1 MATAAAAADAP
12 VKGGGMKKLIIIIAA
27 VLVLVVAGGVALL
40 LVMNKKAAA
49 ADEDGGDAPAPAAH
63 AAEHKKGEA
72 PVFVPLEPFT
82 VNLADKEVDRFAQIG
97 VTLEVADAHTGDEIK
112 AYLPAIRSNVLVLLS
127 HKNSADLLSP
137 EGKDKLAREILR
149 EAVRPLG
156 YEIEADE
163 EDDSAAAAGT
173 TAKKK
178 KKRRA
183 QQALPITQVLFSSF
197 IVQ

>member
-12 VKGGGMKKLIIIIAA
+12 AKGGGMKKLIIIIAA
-27 VLVLVVAGGVALL
+27 VAVLVVAGGVALL
-40 LVMNKKAAA
+40 LVFNKKAAA
-49 ADEDGGDAPAPAAH
+49 EEEGGEAAPAAH
-63 AAEHKKGEA
+63 AAPAHKKGEA

-137 EGKDKLAREILR
+137 EGKDKLSREILR

-156 YEIEADE
+156 FEIDE
-163 EDDSAAAAGT
+163 EDDDTPPPAGT
-173 TAKKK
+173 TTKKK
-178 KKRRA
+178 KKKHA
-183 QQALPITQVLFSSF
+183 PQALPITQVLFSSF

>member
-1 MATAAAAADAP
+1 MATAATAADAP
-12 VKGGGMKKLIIIIAA
+12 AKGGGMKKLIIIIAA
-27 VLVLVVAGGVALL
+27 VAVVVVAGGVGLL
-40 LVMNKKAAA
+40 LMLNKSAKA
-49 ADEDGGDAPAPAAH
+49 EDDAGGGEETHAPAKKHEA
-63 AAEHKKGEA
+63 KKGEV

-97 VTLEVADAHTGDEIK
+97 VTLEVTDAHTGDEIK

-137 EGKDKLAREILR
+137 EGKEKLSREILR

-156 YEIEADE
+156 YEIDTDDDE
-163 EDDSAAAAGT
+163 DPPAGT
-173 TAKKK
+173 TKKK
-178 KKRRA
+178 KKRHA
-183 QQALPITQVLFSSF
+183 PQALPITQVLFSSF

>member
-12 VKGGGMKKLIIIIAA
+12 AKGGGMKKLIIIIAA

-49 ADEDGGDAPAPAAH
+49 EDEGGDAPAPAAH
-63 AAEHKKGEA
+63 ATEHKKGEA

-97 VTLEVADAHTGDEIK
+97 TTLEVSDAHTGDEIK

-127 HKNSADLLSP
+127 HKNSADLLSA
-137 EGKDKLAREILR
+137 EGKDKLAHEILR

-156 YEIEADE
+156 YEIDAEDY
-163 EDDSAAAAGT
+163 DDSAAAGT
-173 TAKKK
+173 TTKKK
-178 KKRRA
+178 KKRHA
-183 QQALPITQVLFSSF
+183 PQALPITQVLFSSF

>member
-12 VKGGGMKKLIIIIAA
+12 AKGGGMKKLIIIIAA
-27 VLVLVVAGGVALL
+27 VAVLVIAGGVALL
-40 LVMNKKAAA
+40 LVFNKKAAA
-49 ADEDGGDAPAPAAH
+49 EGEDGGEAAAPAAH
-63 AAEHKKGEA
+63 AAPAHKKGEA
-72 PVFVPLEPFT
+72 PVFIPLEPFT

-137 EGKDKLAREILR
+137 EGKEKLSREILR

-156 YEIEADE
+156 FEIDD
-163 EDDSAAAAGT
+163 EDDDTPPPAGT
-173 TAKKK
+173 TTKKK
-178 KKRRA
+178 KKKHA
-183 QQALPITQVLFSSF
+183 PQALPITQVLFSSF